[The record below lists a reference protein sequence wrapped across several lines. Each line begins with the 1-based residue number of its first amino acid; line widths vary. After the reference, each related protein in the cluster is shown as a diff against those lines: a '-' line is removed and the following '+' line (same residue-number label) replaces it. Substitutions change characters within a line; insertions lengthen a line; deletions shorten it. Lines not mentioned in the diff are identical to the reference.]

1 MGQCTSAKVLWLQ
14 IENSYQNKEQNKEIE
29 NSNQFIEQNSE
40 MDKSNQIEEQNTNKE
55 NFDQNKEQN
64 TEEDNPIKEL
74 MQTPVFNREDYYI
87 NELINTLVFTKE
99 KLLNFKIDVI
109 TRFEV
114 ISMEPGNGLYI
125 EVTKDI
131 LDQIE

>member
-1 MGQCTSAKVLWLQ
+1 
-14 IENSYQNKEQNKEIE
+14 
-29 NSNQFIEQNSE
+29 

-55 NFDQNKEQN
+55 NFDQNKEQY

-74 MQTPVFNREDYYI
+74 MQTPVINREDYCI
-87 NELINTLVFTKE
+87 NALINTSVFTKE

-131 LDQIE
+131 LDRIE